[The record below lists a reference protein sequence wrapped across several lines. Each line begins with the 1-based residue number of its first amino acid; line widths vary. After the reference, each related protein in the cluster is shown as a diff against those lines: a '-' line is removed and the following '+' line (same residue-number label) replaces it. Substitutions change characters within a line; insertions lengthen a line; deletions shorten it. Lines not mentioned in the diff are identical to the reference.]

1 MAGKN
6 LMGVLFGIL
15 VIATWVLGS
24 TIEARAETMN
34 YKYYTWVIKSE
45 SVPISDMEG
54 HAVGF
59 VMRGG
64 FFVFEN
70 GEVATANQ
78 VATIDYIKGAGPFM
92 SYVTINFADGSTI
105 IIKNQGTM
113 AGASTGSPSLVAW
126 TSEITK
132 GTGRF
137 EGFKL
142 KAINPR
148 FSPLKKGKSS
158 PKHTMKVRSPI
169 PFLPNDICRLY
180 NAFGR
185 QGQRWFCLPCE
196 HFLPESS
203 SFINMRA

>member
-45 SVPISDMEG
+45 NVPISDMEG

-113 AGASTGSPSLVAW
+113 AGADTASPSLVAW
-126 TSEITK
+126 TSQITK

-137 EGFKL
+137 EGIKGTQTQGDKPKVFPLEKGEVFP
-142 KAINPR
+142 KAYHEGTI
-148 FSPLKKGKSS
+148 
-158 PKHTMKVRSPI
+158 TYT
-169 PFLPNDICRLY
+169 LPTK
-180 NAFGR
+180 
-185 QGQRWFCLPCE
+185 
-196 HFLPESS
+196 
-203 SFINMRA
+203 

>member
-1 MAGKN
+1 MATRKS
-6 LMGVLFGIL
+6 MSVLFGIF
-15 VIATWVLGS
+15 VISTWVLGS

-59 VMRGG
+59 VMRGA

-105 IIKNQGTM
+105 IIKNQGKM
-113 AGASTGSPSLVAW
+113 AGVDTKSPILVAW

-137 EGFKL
+137 EGIKGTQTQGDKPKVFPLEKGEVFP
-142 KAINPR
+142 KAYHEGTITYTLP
-148 FSPLKKGKSS
+148 
-158 PKHTMKVRSPI
+158 PK
-169 PFLPNDICRLY
+169 
-180 NAFGR
+180 
-185 QGQRWFCLPCE
+185 
-196 HFLPESS
+196 
-203 SFINMRA
+203 

>member
-1 MAGKN
+1 MATNK
-6 LMGVLFGIL
+6 LMRVLFGIL
-15 VIATWVLGS
+15 VILAWVLGS

-45 SVPISDMEG
+45 NVPISDMEG

-92 SYVTINFADGSTI
+92 SYVTINFADGSSI
-105 IIKNQGTM
+105 IIKNQGKM
-113 AGASTGSPSLVAW
+113 AGADTKSPSLVAW

-137 EGFKL
+137 EGIKGTQTQGDKPKVFPLEKGEVFP
-142 KAINPR
+142 KAYHEGTITYTLP
-148 FSPLKKGKSS
+148 
-158 PKHTMKVRSPI
+158 PK
-169 PFLPNDICRLY
+169 
-180 NAFGR
+180 
-185 QGQRWFCLPCE
+185 
-196 HFLPESS
+196 
-203 SFINMRA
+203 

>member
-1 MAGKN
+1 MVTKKSKW
-6 LMGVLFGIL
+6 VLFGVLLIS
-15 VIATWVLGS
+15 AWVLGP

-45 SVPISDMEG
+45 NVPISDMDG
-54 HAVGF
+54 HAVSL

-78 VATIDYIKGAGPFM
+78 VATLDYIKGAGPFM
-92 SYVTINFADGSTI
+92 SYVTINFVDGSTI

-113 AGASTGSPSLVAW
+113 VGTSTASPSLVTW

-137 EGFKL
+137 EGIKGTQSA
-142 KAINPR
+142 KAKYLPVE
-148 FSPLKKGKSS
+148 KGESG
-158 PKHTMKVRSPI
+158 PKGYGEGTI
-169 PFLPNDICRLY
+169 TYTLP
-180 NAFGR
+180 
-185 QGQRWFCLPCE
+185 PK
-196 HFLPESS
+196 
-203 SFINMRA
+203 

>member
-1 MAGKN
+1 MAARKSTFI
-6 LMGVLFGIL
+6 LFGIL
-15 VIATWVLGS
+15 VITAWVLGS
-24 TIEARAETMN
+24 VMQAGAETMN

-45 SVPISDMEG
+45 NVPISDMEG

-59 VMRGG
+59 IMRGG

-92 SYVTINFADGSTI
+92 SYVTINFADSYTI

-113 AGASTGSPSLVAW
+113 AGVSTGSPSVVAW

-137 EGFKL
+137 EGIKGTQTQRDKPKVFPLEKGEVFP
-142 KAINPR
+142 KAYHEGTITYTVPT
-148 FSPLKKGKSS
+148 K
-158 PKHTMKVRSPI
+158 
-169 PFLPNDICRLY
+169 
-180 NAFGR
+180 
-185 QGQRWFCLPCE
+185 
-196 HFLPESS
+196 
-203 SFINMRA
+203 

>member
-1 MAGKN
+1 MPGKKS
-6 LMGVLFGIL
+6 MGFLFG
-15 VIATWVLGS
+15 VIMISTWVLGS

-45 SVPISDMEG
+45 SAPISDMEG

-78 VATIDYIKGAGPFM
+78 VATIDYTKGAGPFM

-113 AGASTGSPSLVAW
+113 AGVDTKSPSLVAW

-137 EGFKL
+137 EGIKGTQTQGDKPKVFPLEKGEVFP
-142 KAINPR
+142 KAYHEGTI
-148 FSPLKKGKSS
+148 
-158 PKHTMKVRSPI
+158 TYT
-169 PFLPNDICRLY
+169 LPTK
-180 NAFGR
+180 
-185 QGQRWFCLPCE
+185 
-196 HFLPESS
+196 
-203 SFINMRA
+203 